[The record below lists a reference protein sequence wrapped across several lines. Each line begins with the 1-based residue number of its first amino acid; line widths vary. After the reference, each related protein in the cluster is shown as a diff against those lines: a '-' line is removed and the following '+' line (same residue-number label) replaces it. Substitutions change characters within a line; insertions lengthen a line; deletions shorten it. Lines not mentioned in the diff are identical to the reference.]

1 VGKTPAQCHR
11 DDQKYCDHTGMLE
24 PSSSGRML
32 PHWGDDR
39 EITFFTRMTAECLS
53 EIAHSDPGSKRTGY
67 RLRPPDK
74 AV

>member
-1 VGKTPAQCHR
+1 
-11 DDQKYCDHTGMLE
+11 
-24 PSSSGRML
+24 ML
-32 PHWGDDR
+32 PHWGDR
-39 EITFFTRMTAECLS
+39 EITFFTRMTAQCLS